1 MGKDAEQWHRNMRIT
16 VDRALCPV
24 QWRKQVAEA
33 PNKEDCNDCFER
45 NRWGKYKKRQLH
57 RICWDFNFEVVSH
70 TGQSGHY
77 LEPNIFYEL
86 TDVETVINNS
96 PEVYTSNFRYLQVK
110 AKRINQ
116 AVEGFIHHT
125 FPLKKFQT
133 SAVQKTESHWFKSL
147 SLQKDK

>member
-1 MGKDAEQWHRNMRIT
+1 MGQN
-16 VDRALCPV
+16 
-24 QWRKQVAEA
+24 
-33 PNKEDCNDCFER
+33 
-45 NRWGKYKKRQLH
+45 
-57 RICWDFNFEVVSH
+57 
-70 TGQSGHY
+70 GHY
-77 LEPNIFYEL
+77 LKPNIFYEL

-110 AKRINQ
+110 AERINQ